1 MSPSLRRL
9 LADDAVGQLRRRD
22 GRMADL
28 GSEGDVPKL
37 DWVEGVARLLR
48 DDAALEGIEDD
59 AAAMRARGIRHVIW
73 AGMGGS
79 VIAVRVLTELG
90 LCGAHGMDGDGQDG
104 DGEEQEQE
112 RIVIHP
118 LDSTDPAA
126 LNAIVRRI
134 AASKGLALPSLP
146 SLLPSPATERGVGG
160 EGAPATER
168 GVGGEGG
175 PAHGR
180 GVGGEGLSRLL
191 DDVLMVGVSMGM
203 TSEEPITHLE
213 WFAALLTA
221 GGLDAATH
229 LLVMTLPGSYLD
241 RFAHQHGV
249 PSRPLQPDG
258 GTGTG
263 GRMSAPA
270 TRVFLLPA
278 ALALANLTSE
288 RGALRAVLRAAWQ
301 AHDLDLAADRPA
313 EHPFVQLAA
322 ALSDAAVD
330 GACRL
335 LLDLPDR
342 WRPLLPWIEQ
352 LLEESLGKGGKG
364 VVVFDDQSL
373 NPHASG
379 YQADGT
385 LRVRVV
391 NDATRP
397 TNAES
402 DAFVLSQPLLAATA
416 PRDQLAACAASFL
429 GWQLAMALYAYPH
442 DITFAG
448 QPAVEDYKARA
459 RALRSGSD
467 DPLHAV
473 ISSHRGATVTEGP
486 LTLLVPPGLTAADAV
501 GATSA
506 PSPADLLAAVLQ
518 QAPRRDGRERL
529 AYLDL
534 TYNGEPPSGWERISA
549 GSLRRLGNSALGVP
563 VKPRRAP
570 AAYHSTE
577 QSEMDGP
584 PGLISLR
591 ALALRHEPCLVG
603 AYDDTFLRAQAVS
616 TWQTMTAQGRP
627 CLLLL
632 VDGAPDEALLALNR
646 LLDDTAERIGS
657 PGNEATEDMR
667 AAWHG

>member
-28 GSEGDVPKL
+28 GSEGGVPKL

-48 DDAALEGIEDD
+48 DDAALEGIEGD
-59 AAAMRARGIRHVIW
+59 AEAIRARGIRHVIW

-79 VIAVRVLTELG
+79 VIAVRVLTALG
-90 LCGAHGMDGDGQDG
+90 LCGAHRMDGDGQDG
-104 DGEEQEQE
+104 DGEEHEQE

-134 AASKGLALPSLP
+134 AASKGVALPH
-146 SLLPSPATERGVGG
+146 LLPSPA
-160 EGAPATER
+160 A
-168 GVGGEGG
+168 
-175 PAHGR
+175 GR
-180 GVGGEGLSRLL
+180 GVGGEGLSHLL
-191 DDVLMVGVSMGM
+191 VDVLMVGVSMGM
-203 TSEEPITHLE
+203 TSEEPITHLK

-221 GGLDAATH
+221 GGLDPAAH

-258 GTGTG
+258 GTGAG

-278 ALALANLTSE
+278 ALALANVTSE

-313 EHPFVQLAA
+313 EHPFVRLAS

-330 GACRL
+330 GTCRL

-342 WRPLLPWIEQ
+342 WQPLLPWIEQ

-364 VVVFDDQSL
+364 VVVFDDQPL
-373 NPHASG
+373 NPHAPG
-379 YQADGT
+379 YQTDGT

-391 NDATRP
+391 DDATRP

-402 DAFVLSQPLLAATA
+402 DAFALSQPLLAATA

-429 GWQLAMALYAYPH
+429 GWQLAMALYGYLH

-459 RALRSGSD
+459 RALRSRGE
-467 DPLHAV
+467 DPVHAV
-473 ISSHRGATVTEGP
+473 LSGHGDATVSEGP
-486 LTLLVPPGLTAADAV
+486 LTLLVPPGLTAADTA

-518 QAPRRDGRERL
+518 QAVHGSGRRLD
-529 AYLDL
+529 YLDL
-534 TYNGEPPSGWERISA
+534 TYNGEPPSGWEQVIA
-549 GSLRRLGNSALGVP
+549 GSLRQLGNRALGVP

-584 PGLISLR
+584 PDLVSLR

-603 AYDDTFLRAQAVS
+603 DYDDTFLRAQAVS
-616 TWQTMTAQGRP
+616 TWQAMTDQGRP

-632 VDGAPDEALLALNR
+632 VDGAADEAILTLDQ
-646 LLDDTAERIGS
+646 LLDDAVERIGS
-657 PGNEATEDMR
+657 LGNVTT
-667 AAWHG
+667 